1 MSVFETEVTKIGPEA
16 EMFRAEKMLILF
28 GDNAPEGLAEYCYNI
43 VMAKSASDITT
54 EMVLNFDDKSYKITA
69 VGNVVDKNLNELGHI
84 TVKFTGEM
92 EAEMA
97 GTLYVEATEMPQLAI
112 GTKISITK

>member
-1 MSVFETEVTKIGPEA
+1 MSVFETEVTNIGPEA
-16 EMFRAEKMLILF
+16 ELFKEEKMLILF

-43 VMAKSASDITT
+43 VMAKSNEDITP
-54 EMVLNFDDKSYKITA
+54 EMSLTFDDTSYQITA

-84 TVKFTGEM
+84 TVKFTGET

-97 GTLYVEATEMPQLAI
+97 GTLYVEKAEMPQLTV
-112 GTKISITK
+112 GTKIAITK

>member
-1 MSVFETEVTKIGPEA
+1 MSVFETEVTNIGPEA
-16 EMFRAEKMLILF
+16 EMFRAENMLILF

-43 VMAKSASDITT
+43 VMAKSTDDITT
-54 EMVLNFDDKSYKITA
+54 EMSLNFDNKAYKITA

-84 TVKFTGEM
+84 TVKFTGET

-97 GTLYVEATEMPQLAI
+97 GTLYVEKAEMPQLTV
-112 GTKISITK
+112 GTKIAITK